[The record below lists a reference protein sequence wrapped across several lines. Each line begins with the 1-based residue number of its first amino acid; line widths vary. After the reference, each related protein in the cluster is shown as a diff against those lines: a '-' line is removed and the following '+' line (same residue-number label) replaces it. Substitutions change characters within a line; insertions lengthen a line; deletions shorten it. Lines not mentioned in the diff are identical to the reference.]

1 MENDDWDDQV
11 GKFLAIQAF
20 AKPHY
25 LSLGFT
31 EAMEKE
37 KRMEK
42 DNLID
47 KEVIKDLEKLDPLR
61 RSFKLA
67 EYTEN
72 STTEQGETVNQEYSY
87 LHVKEELETFSRGVL
102 TTCHNMTE
110 VEMILEHTPEKTKKE
125 KEKQPNFKKAL
136 TEGRVDFVSHPYFQE
151 YFNNRM
157 LGKTA
162 ESRRNKRNRR
172 KQDKTGEKKNKKVW
186 ENGGEKKKKKWWEH
200 RPHQLIYMPYA
211 VLLFCFYPLV
221 VFADLF
227 RDADILFEKE
237 KEGENFFFAFFRKK
251 MHTPFFRQNVHVAV
265 QGVFLLLI
273 VLMMWN
279 PIDEAEDAID
289 KEEHRFFSY
298 MVLMAAAVLFLEEGI
313 DFLINQGEKGKGY
326 FFESFWDLFSLGS
339 RLVLLVG
346 LSTFLIA
353 DQLTDKFENRA
364 LYSGDNVLNV
374 SFTLVS
380 LGVAAEFFKV
390 LRFLVLFQ
398 TFGPLVMCVINCVQ
412 DAAKTVAIYA
422 VIFCTFAIFAWGM
435 FKPFHKAFNTD
446 LVLGYDDTT
455 GYFYND
461 THHNH
466 NVFLFGKKVDLTGDH
481 TGHPHMG
488 HTHTEEHTAEQNKT
502 AKHNHT
508 GNNAY
513 LMDKYDF
520 DKADAAL
527 SRDGLFHR
535 LLWNVFSAKDQ
546 DGMQIKYKNG
556 KASHR
561 FSHSIILMGWALY
574 QVIMAI
580 IMINLL
586 IAIMNNTFSEVWQTA
601 DKKWKYSR
609 TYYQAQFLLDKST
622 FPPPFQWI
630 YYLAS
635 FVHRCKKSKVQVEKA
650 DRKMEYL
657 RLLKKLIAIKQNK
670 ELEMT
675 KEDSLRKDL
684 KQDMKVELQDMKLE
698 IQKILEKF
706 EQLAKQIDK
715 N

>member
-1 MENDDWDDQV
+1 M

-157 LGKTA
+157 LGKTG
-162 ESRRNKRNRR
+162 ESRKNKRKKR
-172 KQDKTGEKKNKKVW
+172 KQ
-186 ENGGEKKKKKWWEH
+186 ENGGEKKKKRWWEH

-265 QGVFLLLI
+265 QGAFLLLI

-279 PIDEAEDAID
+279 PIDEAKDAID
-289 KEEHRFFSY
+289 RDEHRFFSY
-298 MVLMAAAVLFLEEGI
+298 MVLMATAVLFVEEGI
-313 DFLINQGEKGKGY
+313 DFLINQSKKGKGY
-326 FFESFWDLFSLGS
+326 FFESFWELFSLGS
-339 RLVLLVG
+339 RFVLLVG
-346 LSTFLIA
+346 LSTFLVA
-353 DQLTDKFENRA
+353 DKFYYTGFKNRA
-364 LYSGDNVLNV
+364 LYSGDHVLNV
-374 SFTLVS
+374 SFTLVC

-390 LRFLVLFQ
+390 LRFLLLFQ
-398 TFGPLVMCVINCVQ
+398 CFGPLVICVINCVQ
-412 DAAKTVAIYA
+412 DAVKTVAIYA

-435 FKPFHKAFNTD
+435 FKPFHQAFNQ
-446 LVLGYDDTT
+446 VLSYDDTT
-455 GYFYND
+455 AFDGTTNVHNHTIVVDEKVVGYYEHDHKLGENE
-461 THHNH
+461 TIHHNH
-466 NVFLFGKKVDLTGDH
+466 TIGSNVEL
-481 TGHPHMG
+481 
-488 HTHTEEHTAEQNKT
+488 ES
-502 AKHNHT
+502 
-508 GNNAY
+508 
-513 LMDKYDF
+513 KYNF
-520 DKADAAL
+520 KSADAAL

-535 LLWNVFSAKDQ
+535 LLWRMYSAGDQ
-546 DGMQIKYKNG
+546 SGMQIKYKNE
-556 KASHR
+556 KASHQ
-561 FSHSIILMGWALY
+561 FSHSVILMGWALY
-574 QVIMAI
+574 QIIVAI

-586 IAIMNNTFSEVWQTA
+586 IAVMNNTFASVWQTA

-609 TYYQAQFLLDKST
+609 AYYQVISIGFDSVPCIHLTKL
-622 FPPPFQWI
+622 F
-630 YYLAS
+630 
-635 FVHRCKKSKVQVEKA
+635 
-650 DRKMEYL
+650 
-657 RLLKKLIAIKQNK
+657 RL
-670 ELEMT
+670 
-675 KEDSLRKDL
+675 SSC
-684 KQDMKVELQDMKLE
+684 
-698 IQKILEKF
+698 
-706 EQLAKQIDK
+706 
-715 N
+715 